1 MSAFEYSALNQQ
13 GKTEKGVLEADSSRQ
28 VSQKLKEQSLIPLE
42 ITEIHRDR
50 HAVQRHRSRLFQGG
64 LSKSQLAIL
73 TRQLATMLHSG
84 SPIESTLSAVLKQTQ
99 KRSVKTVLTAIR
111 ARVREGY
118 TLASA
123 MDEFPAVFPKLYRA
137 TVAAGEQSSKLD
149 FVLERLADH
158 VEQSQALRS
167 KIILALVYPV
177 VLTLVALLVT
187 IVLLT
192 YVVPKVVQV
201 FDNIDQAL
209 PGITLFLIAISHF
222 LQNYGVYLGLS
233 ILLLVMVFNL
243 LNRNER
249 FKYGWHSLLLKVPGI
264 AHLIKGINT
273 AVFARTFSIL
283 MSSGVNAL
291 EAMKISSSVINNL
304 VMKKAVEVAA
314 ERVREGSAISSALEQ
329 SQCFPAITLY
339 LIASGE
345 SSGNLVEMLEHAA
358 DSQEKEFSTITSV
371 VLGLFEPLLIVTM
384 GGVVLFIV
392 IAILLPIFKLNQ
404 LVGV

>member
-1 MSAFEYSALNQQ
+1 VAAFEYSALTQQ

-42 ITEIHRDR
+42 INEIHRNR
-50 HAVQRHRSRLFQGG
+50 RTQGHRNQLLQRG

-73 TRQLATMLHSG
+73 TRQLATMLRSG
-84 SPIESTLSAVLKQTQ
+84 SPVESALSAVLKQTQ
-99 KRSVKTVLTAIR
+99 KRTVKTILTAIR

-158 VEQSQALRS
+158 VEQSQELRS
-167 KIILALVYPV
+167 KILLALIYPV
-177 VLTLVALLVT
+177 VLILVALLVT

-209 PGITLFLIAISHF
+209 PGITLLLIAISHF

-233 ILLLVMVFNL
+233 MVLSILVFNL

-249 FKYGWHSLLLKVPGI
+249 FKYGWHGLLLKVPGI

-291 EAMKISSSVINNL
+291 EAMKISSSVMNNQ

-314 ERVREGSAISSALEQ
+314 ERVREGSSISSALEQ
-329 SQCFPAITLY
+329 SRCFPAITLY

-371 VLGLFEPLLIVTM
+371 ILGLFEPLLIVTM

>member
-1 MSAFEYSALNQQ
+1 MSAFEYRALNQQ
-13 GKTEKGVLEADSSRQ
+13 GKTKTGVLEGDSIRQ
-28 VSQKLKEQSLIPLE
+28 VSQKLKEQSLIPLK
-42 ITEIHRDR
+42 ITE
-50 HAVQRHRSRLFQGG
+50 VQRYTSTQRPGRKLFQAGI
-64 LSKSQLAIL
+64 SKVQLTIL
-73 TRQLATMLHSG
+73 TRQLATMLRSG
-84 SPIESTLSAVLKQTQ
+84 SPVESALSAVLQQTQ
-99 KRSVKTVLTAIR
+99 KASVKTILTAIR

-118 TLASA
+118 TLAAA
-123 MDEFPAVFPKLYRA
+123 MAEFPAVFPKLYRA
-137 TVAAGEQSSKLD
+137 TIAAGEQSGKLD
-149 FVLERLADH
+149 FVLSRLAEH
-158 VEQSQALRS
+158 VEQGQALRS
-167 KIILALVYPV
+167 KVMLALVYPV

-201 FDNIDQAL
+201 FENIDQAL
-209 PGITLFLIAISHF
+209 PGITLFLIAVSDF
-222 LQNYGVYLGLS
+222 LQNYGFYLGLS
-233 ILLLVMVFNL
+233 VLLLILVFNL
-243 LNRNER
+243 LNKNEAFR
-249 FKYGWHSLLLKVPGI
+249 FGWHRLLLKVPGI

-291 EAMKISSSVINNL
+291 EAMKISSTVMNNE
-304 VMKKAVEVAA
+304 VMKKAVREAA
-314 ERVREGSAISSALEQ
+314 ERVREGSAISNALEQ
-329 SQCFPAITLY
+329 TRCFPPMTLY

-358 DSQEKEFSTITSV
+358 ESQEKEFSTITSV
-371 VLGLFEPLLIVTM
+371 ILGLFEPLLIVTM